1 LPTRLKS
8 NNQVLLAG
16 NLQEALQLPESGISA
31 NQVHLPLWKCQLPM
45 QGNLCSSP
53 FDTDS
58 MTIGIDKWCSACI
71 LHCIEDFID
80 VLRPCHQTISSFAG
94 SKVTNIQQGTILC
107 QWEDDIG
114 KVHEHTIPNS
124 YYVPQGGLR
133 FPTLDAS
140 KLKVPRLLH
149 YLLQP
154 HYSQVRQ
161 LQFMVHMIPAMWP
174 PSQWHLTTP
183 ASSPS
188 AQWQS

>member
-1 LPTRLKS
+1 MKSCHQVHLPATHKRLSNCQQHCNPITKFCLSEAFQLPTRLKS

-80 VLRPCHQTISSFAG
+80 VLRPCHQTISSFSG

-107 QWEDDIG
+107 QWKDDIG

-133 FPTLDAS
+133 
-140 KLKVPRLLH
+140 LLSPQH
-149 YLLQP
+149 SMQ
-154 HYSQVRQ
+154 
-161 LQFMVHMIPAMWP
+161 
-174 PSQWHLTTP
+174 
-183 ASSPS
+183 ASSKF
-188 AQWQS
+188 QGFCTTF

>member
-31 NQVHLPLWKCQLPM
+31 NQVHLPLWHCQLPIP
-45 QGNLCSSP
+45 GNLCSSP

-58 MTIGIDKWCSACI
+58 KTIGIDKWCSACI
-71 LHCIEDFID
+71 LHCIEDFIH

-107 QWEDDIG
+107 KWEDDTG

-124 YYVPQGGLR
+124 YYVQKTHFLKCYHSHCWVQPQRLTLWLR
-133 FPTLDAS
+133 PI
-140 KLKVPRLLH
+140 KVGAAG
-149 YLLQP
+149 
-154 HYSQVRQ
+154 
-161 LQFMVHMIPAMWP
+161 F
-174 PSQWHLTTP
+174 
-183 ASSPS
+183 
-188 AQWQS
+188 